1 MAGAIE
7 HCDAPQV
14 TCPFKDDSYSCD
26 MTLLDR
32 EIKAVSFH
40 LLIKITCR
48 TSFHFQLVSKAVY
61 EKHQQKSLKEAQV
74 SAKNSFH
81 CKTPDCQGFCFVT
94 DDVNSFKC
102 PICKR
107 LNCITCQVRTF
118 LNILF
123 NRSIKFTFSTSG
135 CS

>member
-1 MAGAIE
+1 M
-7 HCDAPQV
+7 
-14 TCPFKDDSYSCD
+14 
-26 MTLLDR
+26 
-32 EIKAVSFH
+32 
-40 LLIKITCR
+40 
-48 TSFHFQLVSKAVY
+48 Y

-107 LNCITCQVRTF
+107 LNCITCQVRILCYLSTCTIWLKKTF
-118 LNILF
+118 LSKAIHEGLDCKQYQQATLNEAQDENSLKTKEWIEVSERDFLKLSNDF
-123 NRSIKFTFSTSG
+123 LHTE
-135 CS
+135 